1 MRVGHRVVEAP
12 SGPLQPE
19 VHGNDDD
26 DEPPGLVDS
35 SDSSEDDEPPDLVDS
50 SDSSD
55 DEDSGPAGSVG
66 VVNVVLPTRDR
77 WFTVDANLFTLKQT
91 IGTISFYQY
100 VRTHGNCNCNLH
112 NYLLARD
119 QLTMKASLPALP
131 TSVCQRFFKHVYG
144 LSSHRL
150 YNLIDASR

>member
-1 MRVGHRVVEAP
+1 VRVGHRVVEAP
-12 SGPLQPE
+12 SG
-19 VHGNDDD
+19 HGNDDD

-35 SDSSEDDEPPDLVDS
+35 SDSSEDDEPPPLVDSES

-55 DEDSGPAGSVG
+55 DEESGPSGSLV
-66 VVNVVLPTRDR
+66 VVNVVLPTGPTRDR

-100 VRTHGNCNCNLH
+100 VRTHDNCNCNLH

-119 QLTMKASLPALP
+119 ELTMKASLPTLP
-131 TSVCQRFFKHVYG
+131 TNVCQRFFKHVYG